1 MGEFEINTIRD
12 KDDEARRR
20 ELKELLDPKTGEL
33 SLQFSEYID
42 CPLCSKDEKEE
53 IFKFDLGYRIYMF
66 ARKL

>member
-1 MGEFEINTIRD
+1 MGGFEINTIRD
-12 KDDEARRR
+12 KYDEARRR

-42 CPLCSKDEKEE
+42 YPLYSNDDNEV
-53 IFKFDLGYRIYMF
+53 IFLFDLGHRLYMF